1 MDETIFAK
9 LNQEVVFRSF
19 SIQVHPMKAIKIS
32 LLLTLYCSLLASCN
46 IGKSF
51 QTELDYA
58 EDILQYNPDSAL
70 SILETIDPNFLPK
83 LEWCQYQYIKTRAC
97 ALTWRE
103 ISWIEDMHEAA
114 TYYDHNADS
123 FDGIRAG
130 HYYFYSALAYKDAD
144 NIPSAI
150 VDWERGAEILEK
162 EPPCR
167 RLYSTYENL
176 FWTYR
181 EQMMEEKRL
190 LYAEKMLNTARSIN
204 DSVRILRS
212 IEVVT
217 DRLDSFPLDSIR
229 VLIDE
234 GIRIAKA
241 INDSAHVCSLYN
253 SIAFSLERIDSVEL
267 ASRYVDS
274 LSIYN
279 TNKNKY
285 YLSVAM
291 VLRKQGRIAEA
302 IEYYKNYYETADLAG
317 RYWVSMFLNDISKS
331 VPGYG
336 YLSTYA
342 DSAIFYNQKFDSE
355 VQARNIEK
363 AIADYKESKAKQEA
377 RDLIARF
384 VYAASFLL
392 LVFGVI
398 YIWKTWK
405 TKRRI
410 EQLELQLQEER
421 AKWLIRDEYTTDPV
435 ELLQHRREL
444 LKLHADLFAT
454 TATYRDL
461 LLLHELRT
469 GEMVRA
475 EKREKFITQVLGGF
489 YEPIRPM
496 LDNKQLSHEDL
507 FLCLMTYMNFRP
519 REIAACL
526 GVSDDAVRQ
535 RKRRLK
541 SKLEGGE
548 FDIFFGKSQDDD

>member
-1 MDETIFAK
+1 
-9 LNQEVVFRSF
+9 
-19 SIQVHPMKAIKIS
+19 MKAIKIT
-32 LLLTLYCSLLASCN
+32 LFLTFCCCLLASCN

-51 QTELDYA
+51 HPELDYA
-58 EDILQYNPDSAL
+58 EDIVQYHPDSAL
-70 SILETIDPNFLPK
+70 SILEKIDPDFLPK
-83 LEWCQYQYIKTRAC
+83 LEWCRYQYIKTRAC

-103 ISWIEDMHEAA
+103 ITWMDDMHKAA

-130 HYYFYSALAYKDAD
+130 HYYFYSALAYKDAN

-212 IEVVT
+212 IEVIT
-217 DRLDSFPLDSIR
+217 DRLDPFPLDSIR
-229 VLIDE
+229 VLIEE
-234 GIRIAKA
+234 GIGIAKA
-241 INDSAHVCSLYN
+241 IEDSAHVCSLYN
-253 SIAFSLERIDSVEL
+253 SIAFSLERIDSIEE
-267 ASRYVDS
+267 ASHYVDS
-274 LSIYN
+274 ILLYN
-279 TNKNKY
+279 ANKNKY

-291 VLRKQGRIAEA
+291 VLHKQGRIAEA
-302 IEYYKNYYETADLAG
+302 VEYYKNYYEVADLAG
-317 RYWVSMFLNDISKS
+317 RYWVSMFLHDISKS
-331 VPGYG
+331 ENGYE
-336 YLSTYA
+336 YLSNYA
-342 DSAIFYNQKFDSE
+342 DSALFYNQKFDSE
-355 VQARNIEK
+355 GQASNIEK
-363 AIADYKESKAKQEA
+363 AIADYKESKVRQEA

-384 VYAASFLL
+384 VYAALFLL
-392 LVFGVI
+392 FVFGII

-410 EQLELQLQEER
+410 ERLELQLQEER
-421 AKWLIRDEYTTDPV
+421 AKWLVRDDDAADPAEV
-435 ELLQHRREL
+435 LRHRRDL
-444 LKLHADLFAT
+444 LKLHSELFAT

-461 LLLHELRT
+461 LLLRELRT

-496 LDNKQLSHEDL
+496 LDNKLLSHEDL
-507 FLCLMTYMNFRP
+507 FLCLMTYMNFRS

-541 SKLEGGE
+541 TKLEGGE
-548 FDIFFGKSQDDD
+548 YDIFFGKTSDGD